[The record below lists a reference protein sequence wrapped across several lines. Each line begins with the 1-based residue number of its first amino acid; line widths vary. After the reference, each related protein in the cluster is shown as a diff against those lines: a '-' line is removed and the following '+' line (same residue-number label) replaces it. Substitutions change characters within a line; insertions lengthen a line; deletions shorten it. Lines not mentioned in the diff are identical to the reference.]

1 MDMLDVGERVQ
12 AQDTAVAEALARC
25 TFASF
30 CRDGAPIFIRP
41 LRRSDRRL
49 EEAFIASLSESTR
62 FFRMLAPLRHLSV
75 ELLDRFMDVDG
86 VRQAAIIATTRRQDG
101 SEYMVGI
108 ARYALTDQPAT
119 AEIGVTVTDAWQR
132 RGVATL
138 LVEALIGLARERGI
152 QRLMGLVL
160 PENWRMLALAKRA
173 GFHVS
178 VSPGEG
184 LMRIEKVL

>member
-1 MDMLDVGERVQ
+1 METLDVEARVQ
-12 AQDTAVAEALARC
+12 ARHAAAAEPLSRY

-30 CRDGAPIFIRP
+30 CRDGSPIFIRP
-41 LRRSDRRL
+41 LRRSDRHL

-62 FFRMLAPLRHLSV
+62 FFRMLAPLRHLSP

-86 VRQAAIIATTRRQDG
+86 TGQAALIATTRRQDG
-101 SEYMVGI
+101 SEYVTGV
-108 ARYALTDQPAT
+108 ARYALTGDPAT

-138 LVEALIGLARERGI
+138 LVEALIRLARERGI

-160 PENWRMLALAKRA
+160 PENWRMLALARRT
-173 GFHVS
+173 GFHVGMDPKERL
-178 VSPGEG
+178 V
-184 LMRIEKVL
+184 RIEKTL